1 MSLCPGKDGHTLAN
15 SVLGKVREAKEIGRR
30 DGEKEVGSCV
40 LSRGSDGPAE
50 AQSPVV
56 VLAAISSPDRS
67 LPQGRD
73 LYSGALGPYH

>member
-1 MSLCPGKDGHTLAN
+1 MCLCPGKDGHTLAN
-15 SVLGKVREAKEIGRR
+15 SVLGDVRAAKEIGR
-30 DGEKEVGSCV
+30 DGEKKVGSCV

-50 AQSPVV
+50 AQSPAV